1 MKKAL
6 IASIPL
12 FLIIGVFALPVR
24 ADDTLAEFEGGIG
37 VIPVSSGVGVAA
49 TATTVNRNIVRG
61 VQPAGQIWV
70 IRKLEA
76 EVKTNGEIRVEGE
89 GLVLGGGNSIGRA
102 TGQRVFVTLICEA
115 VALFT
120 EHNSTLAG
128 VPLEA
133 NGDFRINDVLSPAP
147 PIRAP
152 ARCSSSATRTCS
164 PRVGL
169 PLAFSRATTAI
180 SDSSGGEATSCR
192 RCLHPTA

>member
-1 MKKAL
+1 
-6 IASIPL
+6 
-12 FLIIGVFALPVR
+12 
-24 ADDTLAEFEGGIG
+24 
-37 VIPVSSGVGVAA
+37 
-49 TATTVNRNIVRG
+49 
-61 VQPAGQIWV
+61 V

-147 PIRAP
+147 PHPCASPVLLIRNANVLTP
-152 ARCSSSATRTCS
+152 SWFAA
-164 PRVGL
+164 GIL
-169 PLAFSRATTAI
+169 K
-180 SDSSGGEATSCR
+180 SDNSD
-192 RCLHPTA
+192 